1 MELTSSA
8 LTATLDICQGSGTF
22 PRSMPGGGVWDPIR
36 MLLSPAPAYSGA
48 TLAHSQRLLGSFQVA
63 RSSYEAVIRDLP
75 GYIMPRLG
83 LAVCLF
89 EMGEVDAAQKE
100 AADAL
105 RLVPGFSISRHL
117 AVSGYRKEEHSAR
130 RLRAFQALKLV
141 DR

>member
-1 MELTSSA
+1 
-8 LTATLDICQGSGTF
+8 
-22 PRSMPGGGVWDPIR
+22 
-36 MLLSPAPAYSGA
+36 
-48 TLAHSQRLLGSFQVA
+48 
-63 RSSYEAVIRDLP
+63 
-75 GYIMPRLG
+75 
-83 LAVCLF
+83 
-89 EMGEVDAAQKE
+89 MGEVDAAQKE

>member
-1 MELTSSA
+1 MGPDKDASFPGAGIQRRDTCALPTAAWIFPSCTVELR
-8 LTATLDICQGSGTF
+8 GSD
-22 PRSMPGGGVWDPIR
+22 PRF
-36 MLLSPAPAYSGA
+36 A
-48 TLAHSQRLLGSFQVA
+48 
-63 RSSYEAVIRDLP
+63 